1 MMPTPKI
8 MQVLKYDKSMGIH
21 VLKSVMVCLNNL
33 YTICQLL
40 YLKCVFGWEIIH
52 SWEHNKCKMIEDVL
66 VDGTLIDGNVWWK
79 NQIVVTLEY
88 PIYVID
94 IFQMF

>member
-1 MMPTPKI
+1 
-8 MQVLKYDKSMGIH
+8 
-21 VLKSVMVCLNNL
+21 
-33 YTICQLL
+33 
-40 YLKCVFGWEIIH
+40 
-52 SWEHNKCKMIEDVL
+52 MIEDVL